1 MDLSRLFLTGTMNL
15 AILRRYPHKRPL
27 KGTKTQKMQSLLER
41 SLGLAIMFCISQGYL
56 NAQSQLADTTQKMSV
71 EEMTKKRQDPV
82 AGLRSIYL
90 QDVILPIG
98 EGNAN
103 SFSIQPVF
111 PVKIASNLKLITY
124 TIIPFQKIPPLTSGG
139 KSEGGMGNILFNGY
153 FSSIEK
159 TGKISWGVGPA
170 LQIPTRTNTALG
182 SNRLCMGPT
191 GLFFYGG
198 DVFSGGIVAQNYWSL
213 GGTGTNEVNQF
224 SLQYIAYYN
233 FSKGWFL
240 LSNTTIE
247 SNWLSE
253 KGQQWFVPLGG
264 GAGKTF
270 QMGKRF
276 YCADAQFF
284 SNVERPDPVGSWEAV
299 IQFQII
305 L

>member
-1 MDLSRLFLTGTMNL
+1 MIQLLMGRGISL
-15 AILRRYPHKRPL
+15 AILFCL
-27 KGTKTQKMQSLLER
+27 SQS
-41 SLGLAIMFCISQGYL
+41 CL
-56 NAQSQLADTTQKMSV
+56 NAQPQLADTTKKISV

-111 PVKIASNLKLITY
+111 PIKIASNLKLITY
-124 TIIPFQKIPPLTSGG
+124 TIIPFQKIPPLTPGG
-139 KSEGGMGNILFNGY
+139 KSEGGIGNILFNGY
-153 FSSIEK
+153 FSAIEK
-159 TGKISWGVGPA
+159 KGNISWGIGPA
-170 LQIPTRTNTALG
+170 LQIPTRTNAALG

-191 GLFFYGG
+191 GLLYYGG
-198 DVFSGGIVAQNYWSL
+198 DKFSGGIVVQNYWSL

-247 SNWLSE
+247 SNWLSD
-253 KGQQWFVPLGG
+253 KGQQWFVPIGG

-284 SNVERPDPVGSWEAV
+284 SNVEKPDPVGSWEAV